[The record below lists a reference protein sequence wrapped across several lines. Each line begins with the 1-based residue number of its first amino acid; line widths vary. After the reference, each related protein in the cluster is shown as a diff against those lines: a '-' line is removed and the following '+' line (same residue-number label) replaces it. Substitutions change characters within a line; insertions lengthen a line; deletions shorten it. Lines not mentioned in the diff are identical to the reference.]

1 MSKNM
6 TMYDNLTR
14 AQERS
19 FNLIQSLGIY
29 ELRAIARVFGDNSPA
44 TSKRDDYIKFI
55 MDKIIK
61 CREWIFNSNHPLDKF
76 KKIFTS

>member
-1 MSKNM
+1 MSKNI

-29 ELRAIARVFGDNSPA
+29 ELRAIARVFGDNSPT
-44 TSKRDDYIKFI
+44 TSKRDDHIKFI
-55 MDKIIK
+55 MDKIING
-61 CREWIFNSNHPLDKF
+61 EELQPIPLRQGRPY
-76 KKIFTS
+76 